1 MGGCVNIH
9 ANTNVYK
16 SSRCQAR
23 KRQRLRPSAVSL
35 SLSSWE
41 KKQLFTSFANTSGQ
55 HSDENIK
62 RGDELNHSKAK

>member
-1 MGGCVNIH
+1 MGGCVDIH

-16 SSRCQAR
+16 SSRGQAR

-35 SLSSWE
+35 SSWGK

-62 RGDELNHSKAK
+62 RSDEMNHSKAK